1 MRSFASFLL
10 RHPLAAGVSLVFL
23 PTAVPLIFLGKDAD
37 VSLALHYSFYGGYW
51 FALIPTWVF
60 LLWFSGSNLRF
71 REQFTKVVA
80 GIDSINATIKM
91 AGPSIRNWWLM
102 AAATVVP
109 LGGTTAVFL
118 IANEGQKIRWLDWV
132 PQWITSVPLG
142 INTFVLLSLASW
154 ISLVLRSGELK
165 IVPLHPDR
173 SGGLGFVGDIFMAM
187 TVYLVFF
194 GLFLMASAWF
204 LGIGVSVVY
213 GHDTL
218 PPPEL
223 VGIFVVFAGIYVAVV
238 IFSLVL
244 PYRRIRTAMRKPRDR
259 ILKDIAGEVD
269 RLQGSLPG
277 LISTK
282 APNYQLQLQ
291 HVDEELQRL
300 RNLHQAVQ
308 ATYPISLFSIG
319 WLRGLQVSTLLP
331 LLVGA
336 AAIANELRKG
346 DG

>member
-1 MRSFASFLL
+1 MKMIRSFASFLM
-10 RHPLAAGVSLVFL
+10 RHPLAAGVSLAFL
-23 PTAVPLIFLGKDAD
+23 LTAVPLIFLGKDVD

-102 AAATVVP
+102 AATTVVP

-118 IANEGQKIRWLDWV
+118 ITNEGQKIRWLDWV

-154 ISLVLRSGELK
+154 ISLVLRSGELN
-165 IVPLHPDR
+165 IVPLHPDK
-173 SGGLGFVGDIFMAM
+173 SGGLEFVGDTFIVM
-187 TVYLVFF
+187 TAYLVIIWLINMAWLWFF
-194 GLFLMASAWF
+194 
-204 LGIGVSVVY
+204 GIGVGVVY

-218 PPPEL
+218 PPREL
-223 VGIFVVFAGIYVAVV
+223 VGLFVVFAGIYVAVV

-244 PYRRIRTAMRKPRDR
+244 PYRRIRTAMRQPRDR
-259 ILKDIAGEVD
+259 ILEDIAGEVD

-277 LISTK
+277 LISAK
-282 APNYQLQLQ
+282 APDYQLQLQ
-291 HVDEELQRL
+291 HADEELQRL

-308 ATYPISLFSIG
+308 ANYPISLFSIG
-319 WLRGLQVSTLLP
+319 WLRGLQVSTILP
-331 LLVGA
+331 LLAGA
-336 AAIANELRKG
+336 ATIVFKAMV
-346 DG
+346 

>member
-1 MRSFASFLL
+1 M
-10 RHPLAAGVSLVFL
+10 
-23 PTAVPLIFLGKDAD
+23 
-37 VSLALHYSFYGGYW
+37 
-51 FALIPTWVF
+51 
-60 LLWFSGSNLRF
+60 
-71 REQFTKVVA
+71 
-80 GIDSINATIKM
+80 
-91 AGPSIRNWWLM
+91 
-102 AAATVVP
+102 VP

-118 IANEGQKIRWLDWV
+118 ITNEGQKIRWLDWV

-204 LGIGVSVVY
+204 LGIGVEAVA
-213 GHDTL
+213 DRDPL
-218 PPPEL
+218 PSEKL
-223 VGIFVVFAGIYVAVV
+223 VGLFVVFAGIYVGVV

-244 PYRRIRTAMRKPRDR
+244 PYRRIQAAMRKPRDR
-259 ILKDIAGEVD
+259 ILRDIAGEVD
-269 RLQGSLPG
+269 RLQGSLPR
-277 LISTK
+277 LLAAK
-282 APNYQLQLQ
+282 ALGYQSQLQ
-291 HVDEELQRL
+291 HADEELQRL

-336 AAIANELRKG
+336 AAIANELSKG
-346 DG
+346 GG